1 MSTTSSSAASR
12 LRVREVEQEQA
23 GEVLA
28 YAGPL
33 DTWTLRTETGTVELP
48 PELTKVLRTV
58 LVHLTI
64 GSELVLQ
71 PLPKEL
77 TTTLAASVLG
87 MSRPT
92 LMRYVEAGEIPT
104 HKVGTHTR
112 FRLEDVR
119 AFDRML
125 RKRSRAAFDELRA
138 LEHSLGLYEDD

>member
-12 LRVREVEQEQA
+12 LRVREVEQEQ
-23 GEVLA
+23 
-28 YAGPL
+28 
-33 DTWTLRTETGTVELP
+33 
-48 PELTKVLRTV
+48 
-58 LVHLTI
+58 
-64 GSELVLQ
+64 
-71 PLPKEL
+71 
-77 TTTLAASVLG
+77 
-87 MSRPT
+87 
-92 LMRYVEAGEIPT
+92 AGEIPT

>member
-1 MSTTSSSAASR
+1 MSTTSSNAAHH
-12 LRVREVEQEQA
+12 LRTREVEQAQA
-23 GEVLA
+23 GRLLA
-28 YAGPL
+28 SVGAL
-33 DTWTLRTETGTVELP
+33 DTWTLRTDAGTIEVP
-48 PELTKVLRTV
+48 AELTTVLRTV
-58 LVHLTI
+58 LIHLNI
-64 GSELVLQ
+64 GSELTVQ
-71 PLPKEL
+71 PLPKVL

-125 RKRSRAAFDELRA
+125 RKRSRAAFDELRD
-138 LEHSLGLYEDD
+138 LEISLGLFEDD